1 MSAIPD
7 TLFVLIPVHN
17 RRQVTQRCLEQLR
30 DQRYERL
37 VVVVVDDGSTDG
49 TGEMLRTSSGLRVE
63 VVSADGSLW
72 WGGAVAE
79 GMRRID
85 SLARDTDHV
94 LLLNDDVDLPH
105 DFLARF
111 VAAARQYPDMMLGCV
126 QRDADG
132 RLPDYLGFWIDYQR
146 QVIQTVPA
154 SAASGPLTHVDALA
168 GRGLLFGVGL
178 MRAIGYVDA
187 ARFPHYWGDI
197 EYSARARDQGFR
209 VACLSDLSL
218 STSFAPS
225 DSKVQGGGWRKR
237 YFSPVSSRNV
247 AQRLQFWRRRG
258 PLALRRTAAL
268 RFAWLQLARA
278 IRRLL
283 GPNPGGT
290 TTW

>member
-30 DQRYERL
+30 DQGYERL
-37 VVVVVDDGSTDG
+37 VAVVVDDGSTDG
-49 TGEMLRTSSGLRVE
+49 TGEMLRAFAGLRVE

-94 LLLNDDVDLPH
+94 LLLNDDVELPH

-111 VAAARQYPDMMLGCV
+111 VAAARQYPEMMLGCV

-132 RLPDYLGFWIDYQR
+132 RLPDYLGFSIDYRR
-146 QVIQTVPA
+146 QLIQTVPA
-154 SAASGPLTHVDALA
+154 SAASGPLTDLDALA
-168 GRGLLFGVGL
+168 GRGVLFGVRL

-218 STSFAPS
+218 RTSFAPS

-237 YFSPVSSRNV
+237 FFSPVSSRNV
-247 AQRLQFWRRRG
+247 AQRMLFWRRRG
-258 PLALRRTAAL
+258 PPALRRTAAM
-268 RFAWLQLARA
+268 RFAWLQLERAR
-278 IRRLL
+278 RRLL
-283 GPNPGGT
+283 GRNPPGT
-290 TTW
+290 APW